1 MLISFD
7 PFLETVETAACLE
20 SSIQTANTGFWDNRL
35 EGRKSKYR
43 CSDIRLHSGKCV
55 HRAQLAV
62 FRFYSGVTTKL
73 SAAISFLCLGHSA
86 VLQS

>member
-7 PFLETVETAACLE
+7 PSLETVETAACLE
-20 SSIQTANTGFWDNRL
+20 SSIQTANTGFGTIDWKDASPNTGVL
-35 EGRKSKYR
+35 T
-43 CSDIRLHSGKCV
+43 SGCILGSV
-55 HRAQLAV
+55 CIELSWQ
-62 FRFYSGVTTKL
+62 FSRFYSGVTTKL